1 MPSKSMTAD
10 RTRRVLS
17 ALMAKEQGSKAI
29 ATNRSARHDYF
40 IEDSFECGIVLRGS
54 EVKSLRESKVQI
66 AEAFGL
72 LDGHEI
78 WLHNLH
84 IAPYSHSQAHSGHD
98 PLRRRKLLMHRR
110 EIDRIAARLRQE
122 RLALVPLKL
131 YFKDGRAKLELGLGR
146 GKKHADKRQAIAQR
160 DAAREAQREIG
171 RALKQW

>member
-1 MPSKSMTAD
+1 
-10 RTRRVLS
+10 
-17 ALMAKEQGSKAI
+17 MAKAEGQSTI
-29 ATNRSARHDYF
+29 ATNRAARHQFF
-40 IEDSFECGIVLRGS
+40 IEDSFEFGIMLRGS

-72 LDGHEI
+72 LDGGEL

-98 PLRRRKLLMHRR
+98 PLRRRKLLAHRR
-110 EIDRIAARLRQE
+110 EIDRIAVRLQQE
-122 RLALVPLKL
+122 RLALVPLRM
-131 YFKDGRAKLELGLGR
+131 YFKDGRAKVELALAK
-146 GKKHADKRQAIAQR
+146 GKKMADKRQAIAQR